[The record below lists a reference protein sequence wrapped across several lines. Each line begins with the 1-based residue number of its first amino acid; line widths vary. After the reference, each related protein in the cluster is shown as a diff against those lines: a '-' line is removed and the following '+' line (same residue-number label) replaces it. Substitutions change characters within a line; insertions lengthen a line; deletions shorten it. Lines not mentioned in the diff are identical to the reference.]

1 MDLEKL
7 EKYAEVNN
15 GVYCEIYDLIEQ
27 KWVLCYMPA
36 MQALKY
42 QMMLGG
48 QFFHYVDESMIDF
61 QED

>member
-7 EKYAEVNN
+7 EKYAKKN
-15 GVYCEIYDLIEQ
+15 GVYCEIYDLTEE

-36 MQALKY
+36 AQALKY
-42 QMMLGG
+42 QIMFGG
-48 QFFHYVDESMIDF
+48 DLFHYVDESMIDF